1 MKVRRRQFLRLA
13 LSAVALPS
21 LSRMASALGYPSRP
35 VRLIVPYAAGGTT
48 DIFARLAAQRLS
60 ERLGKQ
66 FYVENIV
73 GASGNVAAG
82 QAARAAPDGHTIL
95 VAFTSF
101 VINPS
106 MFAKIAYDPHKDFE
120 PITLA
125 VTTTNVL
132 MTNPSV
138 PAKSINEIFDLI
150 RANPGKYTFAS
161 PGAGTPAHLVG
172 EKLRLSRGLDLTH
185 VPFGGGAPA
194 VAAVVAGHIPLG
206 FTALPDAAPFIN
218 DGQLRGLAVTSKA
231 RSPIQPNVPTMA
243 EAGCPDIDGES
254 WVGVLAPA
262 GTAKDI
268 VALLYREI
276 AGALPDLK
284 ERLTTIGLDPVGS
297 TPEEFALR
305 IKAETKTWGEVIRAA
320 GITVQ

>member
-1 MKVRRRQFLRLA
+1 MKIRRRQFLRVA
-13 LSAVALPS
+13 LSAGALPF
-21 LSRMASALGYPSRP
+21 LPRAALALNFPTRP
-35 VRLIVPYAAGGTT
+35 VRLIVPFPAGGAT

-73 GASGNVAAG
+73 GASGNVATG

-106 MFAKIAYDPHKDFE
+106 MFAKITYDPYKDFE

-132 MTNPSV
+132 MVNPSV
-138 PAKSINEIFDLI
+138 LAKSINDLFDLI

-194 VAAVVAGHIPLG
+194 VAAVVAGHTPLG

-218 DGQLRGLAVTSKA
+218 DGKLRGLAVTSKS

-254 WVGVLAPA
+254 WVGVLVPA

-268 VALLYREI
+268 VALLYHEI

-297 TPEEFALR
+297 TPEEFASR
-305 IKAETKTWGEVIRAA
+305 INAETKAWGEVIRAA
-320 GITVQ
+320 GITAQ

>member
-1 MKVRRRQFLRLA
+1 MKIRRRQFLRLA
-13 LSAVALPS
+13 LGAGALPCF
-21 LSRMASALGYPSRP
+21 SRIASGLDYPIRP
-35 VRLIVPYAAGGTT
+35 VRLIVPYAAGGAT
-48 DIFARLAAQRLS
+48 DVFARLAAQRLS

-73 GASGNVAAG
+73 GASGNIATS

-95 VAFTSF
+95 VAFTNF

-106 MFAKIAYDPHKDFE
+106 IFAKIAYDPYKDFE
-120 PITLA
+120 PVTLA

-132 MTNPSV
+132 MTNPSL
-138 PAKSINEIFDLI
+138 PAKSINELFDLI
-150 RANPGKYTFAS
+150 RANPGKYAFAS
-161 PGAGTPAHLVG
+161 PGVGTPAHLVG
-172 EKLRLSRGLDLTH
+172 EKLRLSRGLDVTH

-194 VAAVVAGHIPLG
+194 VAAVVAGHTSLG

-218 DGQLRGLAVTSKA
+218 DGKLRGLAVTSKV
-231 RSPIQPNVPTMA
+231 RSPIQPDVPTMA
-243 EAGCPDIDGES
+243 ESGCPDIEGES
-254 WVGVLAPA
+254 WVGVLVPA

-276 AGALPDLK
+276 AGALPNLK

-297 TPEEFALR
+297 TPDEFASR
-305 IKAETKTWGEVIRAA
+305 IKAETKAWGEVIRAA
-320 GITVQ
+320 GITAQ

>member
-1 MKVRRRQFLRLA
+1 MKIRRRQFLRLA
-13 LSAVALPS
+13 LGAVALPS
-21 LSRMASALGYPSRP
+21 LSHMASALGYPNRP
-35 VRLIVPYAAGGTT
+35 VRLIVPYPAGGTT

-73 GASGNVAAG
+73 GASGNIATG

-106 MFAKIAYDPHKDFE
+106 MFAKIAYDPYKDFE

-138 PAKSINEIFDLI
+138 PAKSISELLDLI

-194 VAAVVAGHIPLG
+194 VAAVVAGTPHW
-206 FTALPDAAPFIN
+206 
-218 DGQLRGLAVTSKA
+218 V
-231 RSPIQPNVPTMA
+231 SPR
-243 EAGCPDIDGES
+243 
-254 WVGVLAPA
+254 
-262 GTAKDI
+262 
-268 VALLYREI
+268 YRT
-276 AGALPDLK
+276 PR
-284 ERLTTIGLDPVGS
+284 RL
-297 TPEEFALR
+297 
-305 IKAETKTWGEVIRAA
+305 
-320 GITVQ
+320 

>member
-1 MKVRRRQFLRLA
+1 MKIRRRQFLHLA
-13 LSAVALPS
+13 LSAVALSS
-21 LSRMASALGYPSRP
+21 LSRMASALDYPTRP
-35 VRLIVPYAAGGTT
+35 VRLIVPFPAGGAT

-73 GASGNVAAG
+73 GASGNIATG

-106 MFAKIAYDPHKDFE
+106 MFAKIAYDPYKDFK

-138 PAKSINEIFDLI
+138 PAKSINELFDLI
-150 RANPGKYTFAS
+150 RASPGKYTFAS

-194 VAAVVAGHIPLG
+194 VAAVVAGHTPLG

-218 DGQLRGLAVTSKA
+218 DGKLRGLAVTSKA
-231 RSPIQPNVPTMA
+231 RSPIEPNVPTMA
-243 EAGCPDIDGES
+243 ESGCPDIDGES

-262 GTAKDI
+262 GTDKDI

-297 TPEEFALR
+297 TPEEFASR

-320 GITVQ
+320 GITAQ